1 MFASHNY
8 FLFPTPWYRI
18 SNRHSSQLSALL
30 YRNTSIIIIIII
42 PTMRFLPLA
51 SLLAIF
57 FDRRIARYDVVSAA
71 DVSVVTSRGVYVGSD
86 SDPRFNDN
94 RDGAAAADDAV
105 VVESFLGMKYANVP
119 RRFAR
124 SRLVGG
130 RDCPAP
136 PSAFEDEDEDED
148 EDKDAFDPPPLLLLG
163 SEDPSTPA
171 RFARRSRLLGGS
183 SPPPPSSTSSTVL
196 VDATEF
202 GPYCWQGGTNGV
214 RRQYHDQSEECLYLN
229 IWRASGTTRVSNL
242 PVMVFVHGGG
252 WSDMGSADM
261 PFWGHRIVSSDPDV
275 LVVSINYRLGIFGF
289 LATDDSGSGGMN
301 GLDDMVNALRWIRCH
316 VGNFGGDPNRV
327 TLFGQ
332 GVGSASVCYL
342 AVMNPGATGL
352 FHRGI
357 LQSGE
362 CVVGDDRPDSIGLV
376 SGEEGYAIALDVLDD
391 LNATTFEEL
400 ADRDLYPAEEI
411 AQVLPAVYPVLDRRI
426 LPDFPS

>member
-1 MFASHNY
+1 
-8 FLFPTPWYRI
+8 
-18 SNRHSSQLSALL
+18 
-30 YRNTSIIIIIII
+30 
-42 PTMRFLPLA
+42 MRVLPLA
-51 SLLAIF
+51 ALLAIF
-57 FDRRIARYDVVSAA
+57 GDRRIAQDVVSAA

-86 SDPRFNDN
+86 SDPRFNDG
-94 RDGAAAADDAV
+94 DGAAAAV
-105 VVESFLGMKYANVP
+105 VIESFLGVKYANVP

-136 PSAFEDEDEDED
+136 SSAFEDEDEDED
-148 EDKDAFDPPPLLLLG
+148 AFDGPPLLLLG

-171 RFARRSRLLGGS
+171 RYARRSRLLGGS
-183 SPPPPSSTSSTVL
+183 SSSSSSSSTVV

-202 GPYCWQGGTNGV
+202 GPYCWQGGTYGV
-214 RRQYHDQSEECLYLN
+214 RRPYYDQSEECLYLN
-229 IWRASGTTRVSNL
+229 IWRTSGTTRVSNL

-289 LATDDSGSGGMN
+289 LATDNSGSGGMN

-342 AVMNPGATGL
+342 AVMNPRATGL

-362 CVVGDDRPDSIGLV
+362 CVVGDDRPDSIGLIT
-376 SGEEGYAIALDVLDD
+376 GEEGYAIALDVLDD

-411 AQVLPAVYPVLDRRI
+411 AYLFPAVHPVLDRRI

>member
-94 RDGAAAADDAV
+94 CDGAAAADDAV

-148 EDKDAFDPPPLLLLG
+148 EDKDAFDPPPPPAARVG
-163 SEDPSTPA
+163 GPVDARSIREEVETP
-171 RFARRSRLLGGS
+171 GGFL
-183 SPPPPSSTSSTVL
+183 SPPPPPPPPPRSSSMPPSSVRT
-196 VDATEF
+196 AGREGQTE
-202 GPYCWQGGTNGV
+202 
-214 RRQYHDQSEECLYLN
+214 
-229 IWRASGTTRVSNL
+229 
-242 PVMVFVHGGG
+242 
-252 WSDMGSADM
+252 
-261 PFWGHRIVSSDPDV
+261 
-275 LVVSINYRLGIFGF
+275 
-289 LATDDSGSGGMN
+289 
-301 GLDDMVNALRWIRCH
+301 
-316 VGNFGGDPNRV
+316 
-327 TLFGQ
+327 
-332 GVGSASVCYL
+332 
-342 AVMNPGATGL
+342 
-352 FHRGI
+352 
-357 LQSGE
+357 
-362 CVVGDDRPDSIGLV
+362 
-376 SGEEGYAIALDVLDD
+376 
-391 LNATTFEEL
+391 
-400 ADRDLYPAEEI
+400 
-411 AQVLPAVYPVLDRRI
+411 
-426 LPDFPS
+426 